1 MGPVLILAGTQCL
14 ALPSAP
20 LRVSRSAT
28 ALEQGRGH
36 DRLACVFIL
45 HPPRESGTRD
55 ARALVAR
62 ATSCDHSCHFSHLY
76 SYCSSVQA
84 SFDAMLPAGGW
95 PAQTCS
101 ARRAAALLISFFCAM
116 HFHRKLLQNNSPRTS
131 PSRAARITRDPSRRP
146 RLGARRARALRG
158 GCGRR
163 DEDEEKATPLDL
175 SLAPSTLAATITTLA
190 ATIASRAC
198 APPASGAE

>member
-1 MGPVLILAGTQCL
+1 MI
-14 ALPSAP
+14 ALPVFSFCTPRGNQVRETHAP
-20 LRVSRSAT
+20 SW
-28 ALEQGRGH
+28 
-36 DRLACVFIL
+36 
-45 HPPRESGTRD
+45 
-55 ARALVAR
+55 LVPLLVTVR
-62 ATSCDHSCHFSHLY
+62 ATSDTQRADTSTRTARPCRRHSTR
-76 SYCSSVQA
+76 CSPQA
-84 SFDAMLPAGGW
+84 DGQPRRAPRAR
-95 PAQTCS
+95 ARE
-101 ARRAAALLISFFCAM
+101 ARRAEHFSVFLLAPTLSQKVVTKQ
-116 HFHRKLLQNNSPRTS
+116 HSE
-131 PSRAARITRDPSRRP
+131 RAHHARSVATP

>member
-1 MGPVLILAGTQCL
+1 MLRPRSRDAGARVACAPVVPSVGPVLILASF

-101 ARRAAALLISFFCAM
+101 ARRAAPSTFNFVFLRHALSQKVVTKQLSE
-116 HFHRKLLQNNSPRTS
+116 
-131 PSRAARITRDPSRRP
+131 SRRTHHE
-146 RLGARRARALRG
+146 RSV
-158 GCGRR
+158 
-163 DEDEEKATPLDL
+163 ATPA
-175 SLAPSTLAATITTLA
+175 SWSTKGSCSPWWL
-190 ATIASRAC
+190 R
-198 APPASGAE
+198 PPR

>member
-1 MGPVLILAGTQCL
+1 MI
-14 ALPSAP
+14 ALPVFSFCTPRGNQVRETHAP
-20 LRVSRSAT
+20 SW
-28 ALEQGRGH
+28 
-36 DRLACVFIL
+36 
-45 HPPRESGTRD
+45 
-55 ARALVAR
+55 LVPLLVTIR
-62 ATSCDHSCHFSHLY
+62 ATSHTSTRTARPCRRHSTR
-76 SYCSSVQA
+76 CSPQA
-84 SFDAMLPAGGW
+84 DG
-95 PAQTCS
+95 Q
-101 ARRAAALLISFFCAM
+101 ARRAPRAAPRRALLISFFCAR
-116 HFHRKLLQNNSPRTS
+116 HFHRKLLQNNSP
-131 PSRAARITRDPSRRP
+131 SRAARARITRDPSRRP

>member
-1 MGPVLILAGTQCL
+1 MI
-14 ALPSAP
+14 ALPVFSFCTPRGNQVRETHAP
-20 LRVSRSAT
+20 SW
-28 ALEQGRGH
+28 
-36 DRLACVFIL
+36 
-45 HPPRESGTRD
+45 
-55 ARALVAR
+55 LVPLLVTIR
-62 ATSCDHSCHFSHLY
+62 ATSHTSTRTARPCRRHSTR
-76 SYCSSVQA
+76 CSPQA
-84 SFDAMLPAGGW
+84 DGH
-95 PAQTCS
+95 T
-101 ARRAAALLISFFCAM
+101 RRAPRAAPRRALLISFFCAM
-116 HFHRKLLQNNSPRTS
+116 HFHRKLSQNNS

-198 APPASGAE
+198 APPAAGAE